1 MKLTRWAFTMIF
13 ISGFL
18 FSNAQKTI
26 SEGTLIYNI
35 DIQPLKKDAGSSALT
50 GATETIYLKGGMS
63 RRDMVSNLGNE
74 KTIHDSKTGN
84 AVILKEY
91 SGQKLMIT
99 LTKQNWNERNNKND
113 GIVFSPSTETKE
125 ILGYQCVKATAQ
137 LKDGSSMVVYYT
149 KDLNVINKEYSVLFK
164 NLDGLPM
171 QYELET
177 KKLKFTYTITK
188 IDLNSLPV
196 AKFEFPKSG
205 YRVMTYEENQ
215 VGKKEL

>member
-1 MKLTRWAFTMIF
+1 MKHIRWAFTMIF
-13 ISGFL
+13 ISAFL

-26 SEGTLIYNI
+26 SEGTLIYDIN
-35 DIQPLKKDAGSSALT
+35 IQPLKKDAAASSLS
-50 GATETIYLKGGMS
+50 GATETIYLKGGLS
-63 RRDMVSNLGNE
+63 RRDMASNLGNE

-99 LTKQNWNERNNKND
+99 LTKQNWNERNKRND
-113 GIVFSPSTETKE
+113 DVVFTPSAETKE
-125 ILGYQCVKATAQ
+125 ILGYQCVKATAT
-137 LKDGSSMVVYYT
+137 LKDGSAMVVYYT
-149 KDLNVINKEYSVLFK
+149 KDLNVINKEYNVLFK

-171 QYELET
+171 QYEMET

-196 AKFEFPKSG
+196 GRFEFPKSG

-215 VGKKEL
+215 SGKKEL

>member
-1 MKLTRWAFTMIF
+1 MKYIRWAFTAIF
-13 ISGFL
+13 VSAFL

-26 SEGTLIYNI
+26 SEGTLVYDI
-35 DIQPLKKDAGSSALT
+35 DIQPIKKDAGGSSLT
-50 GATETIYLKGGMS
+50 GATETIYLKGGLS

-74 KTIHDSKTGN
+74 KTIHDSKAGN
-84 AVILKEY
+84 AVILREY

-99 LTKQNWNERNNKND
+99 LTRQNWADRNKRNE
-113 GIVFSPSTETKE
+113 GVEFTPASETKE
-125 ILGYQCVKATAQ
+125 ILGHTCNKATAQ
-137 LKDGSSMVVYYT
+137 LNDGSTITVYYT
-149 KDLNVINKEYSVLFK
+149 KDLNVNNKEYNALFR

-171 QYELET
+171 QYELDT

-196 AKFEFPKSG
+196 ARFEFPKTG

-215 VGKKEL
+215 AGKRDL

>member
-1 MKLTRWAFTMIF
+1 MKHIRWAFTTIL
-13 ISGFL
+13 ISAFL
-18 FSNAQKTI
+18 FSSAQKTI
-26 SEGTLIYNI
+26 SEGTLIYDIN
-35 DIQPLKKDAGSSALT
+35 IQPLKKDAAASSFS
-50 GATETIYLKGGMS
+50 GAAETIYLKGGLS

-99 LTKQNWNERNNKND
+99 LTKQNWDARNNRND
-113 GIVFSPSTETKE
+113 GVVFSPTTETKD
-125 ILGYQCVKATAQ
+125 ILGYQCVKATAT
-137 LKDGSSMVVYYT
+137 LKDGSAMVVYYT

-171 QYELET
+171 QYEFET

-188 IDLNSLPV
+188 IDLNSLQV

-215 VGKKEL
+215 AGKKDL

>member
-1 MKLTRWAFTMIF
+1 MKHIRWAFTMVF
-13 ISGFL
+13 ITASL

-26 SEGTLIYNI
+26 SEGTLTYDIK
-35 DIQPLKKDAGSSALT
+35 IQPLNKDAGAGSLS
-50 GATETIYLKGGMS
+50 GATETIYLKGGLS
-63 RRDMVSNLGNE
+63 RRDMASTLGNE
-74 KTIHDSKTGN
+74 KTIHDSKSGN

-99 LTKQNWNERNNKND
+99 LTKQNWDERNKRND
-113 GIVFSPSTETKE
+113 GVIFNSSADTKE
-125 ILGYQCVKATAQ
+125 ILGYQCVKATAA
-137 LKDGSSMVVYYT
+137 LKDGSTMTVYYT
-149 KDLNVINKEYSVLFK
+149 KDLNLINKEYNVLFK

-196 AKFEFPKSG
+196 ARFEFPKSG

-215 VGKKEL
+215 AGKKDI

>member
-1 MKLTRWAFTMIF
+1 MKHIRWTLTTFF
-13 ISGFL
+13 ISAFL
-18 FSNAQKTI
+18 FSTAQKTI
-26 SEGTLIYNI
+26 SEGTLIYDI
-35 DIQPLKKDAGSSALT
+35 DIQPLKKDAAGGSLN
-50 GATETIYLKGGMS
+50 GATETIYLKGGLS

-99 LTKQNWNERNNKND
+99 LTRQNWNERNKKND
-113 GIVFSPSTETKE
+113 GVIFSPTTETKD
-125 ILGYQCVKATAQ
+125 ILGYQCIKATAA
-137 LKDGSSMVVYYT
+137 LKDGSTMIVYYT

-171 QYELET
+171 QYEFET

-188 IDLNSLPV
+188 IDLNSLQV

-215 VGKKEL
+215 AGKKDL

>member
-1 MKLTRWAFTMIF
+1 MKHIRWAFTTIL
-13 ISGFL
+13 ISAFL

-26 SEGTLIYNI
+26 SEGTLIYDI
-35 DIQPLKKDAGSSALT
+35 DIQPLKKDAAASSLS
-50 GATETIYLKGGMS
+50 GATETIYLKGGLS

-99 LTKQNWNERNNKND
+99 LTKPNWDARNKKND
-113 GIVFSPSTETKE
+113 GVVFNPTTETKE
-125 ILGYQCVKATAQ
+125 ILGHPCIKATAT
-137 LKDGSSMVVYYT
+137 LKDGSTMIVYYT

-171 QYELET
+171 QYEFET
-177 KKLKFTYTITK
+177 RKLKFTYTITK
-188 IDLNSLPV
+188 IDLNSLQV

-215 VGKKEL
+215 AGKKDL

>member
-1 MKLTRWAFTMIF
+1 MKHIRWAFMTIL
-13 ISGFL
+13 ISAFL

-26 SEGTLIYNI
+26 SEGTLVYDI
-35 DIQPLKKDAGSSALT
+35 DIQPLKKDAATSSLS
-50 GATETIYLKGGMS
+50 GATETIYLKGGLS

-99 LTKQNWNERNNKND
+99 LTKQNWDARNSKND
-113 GIVFSPSTETKE
+113 GVVFSPTTETKE
-125 ILGYQCVKATAQ
+125 ILGYQCSKATAT
-137 LKDGSSMVVYYT
+137 LKDGSTMTVYYT
-149 KDLNVINKEYSVLFK
+149 KDLNVINKDYNALFK
-164 NLDGLPM
+164 NLDGLAM
-171 QYELET
+171 QYEMET

-188 IDLNSLPV
+188 IDLNSLQV

-215 VGKKEL
+215 AGKKDL

>member
-1 MKLTRWAFTMIF
+1 MKHIRWAFTTIL
-13 ISGFL
+13 ISAFL
-18 FSNAQKTI
+18 FSSAQKTI
-26 SEGTLIYNI
+26 SEGTLIYDIN
-35 DIQPLKKDAGSSALT
+35 IQPLKKDAAASSLS
-50 GATETIYLKGGMS
+50 GATETIYLKGGLS
-63 RRDMVSNLGNE
+63 RRDMMSNLGNE

-99 LTKQNWNERNNKND
+99 LTKQNWDARNKKND
-113 GIVFSPSTETKE
+113 GVVFSPTTETKD
-125 ILGYQCVKATAQ
+125 ILGYQCVKATAT
-137 LKDGSSMVVYYT
+137 LKDGSAMIVYYT

-171 QYELET
+171 QYEFET

-188 IDLNSLPV
+188 IDLNSLQV

-215 VGKKEL
+215 AGKKDL